1 MNKGSSLG
9 ESWVGTTYF
18 SPASCKDPKA
28 ATATVKRDKSGAK
41 KKARAE
47 GFSYMDQ
54 LFEDQP
60 CMQKPVTTF
69 TYDMEP
75 FLKSCVDR
83 YISLA
88 GRDAKPLKQVSTP
101 FYEERIARPIAD
113 EKETKGVLAPIAARA
128 RVLMKVLFAARM
140 ARFDL
145 LRAVQGL
152 AARVTKWSAECD
164 KALHRLICYINSTLD
179 HKQRAFIGDKVSEC
193 RLWLFADAD
202 HAGEYD
208 NRSTSGCLLVSVGP
222 NTYFPLTAFSKK
234 QTAVAMSSTESEVVS
249 ANVSLRAV
257 GLSSSVLW
265 AYLQNAGGGER
276 ENRQQSGRFANA

>member
-1 MNKGSSLG
+1 M
-9 ESWVGTTYF
+9 
-18 SPASCKDPKA
+18 
-28 ATATVKRDKSGAK
+28 ATIKRDKSGAK

-54 LFEDQP
+54 LFENQP

-83 YISLA
+83 YLSLA

-101 FYEERIARPIAD
+101 FHEERIARPIAD
-113 EKETKGVLAPIAARA
+113 EKETKGVLAPIAA

-208 NRSTSGCLLVSVGP
+208 NRSTSGCLLVLVGP
-222 NTYFPLTAFSKK
+222 NTYFPLTAFSKT

-257 GLSSSVLW
+257 GLPSSGLW
-265 AYLQNAGGGER
+265 AYLQNAGER
-276 ENRQQSGRFANA
+276 EKEKTAFREVCQGMTLKPKKNPMGNTGNS

>member
-1 MNKGSSLG
+1 
-9 ESWVGTTYF
+9 
-18 SPASCKDPKA
+18 
-28 ATATVKRDKSGAK
+28 
-41 KKARAE
+41 
-47 GFSYMDQ
+47 
-54 LFEDQP
+54 
-60 CMQKPVTTF
+60 
-69 TYDMEP
+69 
-75 FLKSCVDR
+75 
-83 YISLA
+83 
-88 GRDAKPLKQVSTP
+88 
-101 FYEERIARPIAD
+101 
-113 EKETKGVLAPIAARA
+113 
-128 RVLMKVLFAARM
+128 MKVLFAARM

-208 NRSTSGCLLVSVGP
+208 NRSTSGCLLVLVGP

-257 GLSSSVLW
+257 GLPSSGLW
-265 AYLQNAGGGER
+265 AYLQNAGGR
-276 ENRQQSGRFANA
+276 EHRKTAYREVCQGMTLKPKKNPMGNTGNS